1 MIFCA
6 RNKFLTFIIILIVL
20 DVVRSFIDSGANQ
33 FLNGKTSEGKSNKLK
48 RHGVQLDGPY
58 MIELAIFVHVTTGK
72 YYDKY
77 YDIIAMI
84 DLANRILKEP
94 SLGMNISVNIVRFQY
109 FDANEHYIPI
119 SSWDVPYVLKRFN
132 TFLKKLR
139 KKEGIKD
146 SDAWDLA
153 VLLSPL
159 GAYHDPGFGTNIV
172 EEQQIF
178 TCRQNLKERGI
189 MGYNLKSL
197 EYFQWSECSS
207 LYIRYNLRKN
217 GGCLKKSISKTN
229 LYKIDSTYYHYI
241 YAYVPDQYCHSYYGK
256 NYRADYNMSNC
267 HKMRCRK
274 EAWKTDKFIPSP
286 DYSFCHKDT
295 LASLPTGFVCKS
307 GKCLQILI
315 ASRINFLVSFCF
327 QIIPTNSI
335 IVVNSLGL

>member
-1 MIFCA
+1 
-6 RNKFLTFIIILIVL
+6 
-20 DVVRSFIDSGANQ
+20 
-33 FLNGKTSEGKSNKLK
+33 
-48 RHGVQLDGPY
+48 
-58 MIELAIFVHVTTGK
+58 
-72 YYDKY
+72 
-77 YDIIAMI
+77 
-84 DLANRILKEP
+84 
-94 SLGMNISVNIVRFQY
+94 MNIHQRLPLP
-109 FDANEHYIPI
+109 FDANILMNKVMAA
-119 SSWDVPYVLKRFN
+119 S
-132 TFLKKLR
+132 
-139 KKEGIKD
+139 
-146 SDAWDLA
+146 
-153 VLLSPL
+153 
-159 GAYHDPGFGTNIV
+159 AYHDPGFGTNIV

-295 LASLPTGFVCKS
+295 LASLPTGFVRNHIFEKFIVGFPKHNMNS
-307 GKCLQILI
+307 GK
-315 ASRINFLVSFCF
+315 
-327 QIIPTNSI
+327 
-335 IVVNSLGL
+335 G